1 MLIRV
6 DHHPAK
12 HDHFVVTP
20 VLRFFYKTIWL
31 EARIQQ
37 QQPRHGQLDHA
48 ILKKGKHYAR
58 SLLTLVILAGLSGS
72 AFAETITT
80 TVNGMVCAF
89 CATGIEKTFRKQPEV
104 ATVKV
109 DLHKKLVTIRTKPG
123 KTLSDAKI
131 KEVVT
136 YSGYTMGKIVRLK

>member
-1 MLIRV
+1 MRKI
-6 DHHPAK
+6 
-12 HDHFVVTP
+12 
-20 VLRFFYKTIWL
+20 
-31 EARIQQ
+31 
-37 QQPRHGQLDHA
+37 
-48 ILKKGKHYAR
+48 
-58 SLLTLVILAGLSGS
+58 LLTIVILASLSGS
-72 AFAETITT
+72 AWAETITT

-109 DLHKKLVTIRTKPG
+109 DLPKKQVVILTKPG

-136 YSGYTMGKIVRLK
+136 YSGYTMGKIQRVK

>member
-1 MLIRV
+1 MRHIFLI
-6 DHHPAK
+6 
-12 HDHFVVTP
+12 F
-20 VLRFFYKTIWL
+20 
-31 EARIQQ
+31 
-37 QQPRHGQLDHA
+37 
-48 ILKKGKHYAR
+48 
-58 SLLTLVILAGLSGS
+58 VILASLTAS

-109 DLHKKLVTIRTKPG
+109 DLLKKLVTITTKPG
-123 KTLSDAKI
+123 ETLSDAKV

-136 YSGYTMGKIVRLK
+136 YSGYTMGKIVRKK

>member
-1 MLIRV
+1 MRLNLLI
-6 DHHPAK
+6 
-12 HDHFVVTP
+12 
-20 VLRFFYKTIWL
+20 
-31 EARIQQ
+31 
-37 QQPRHGQLDHA
+37 
-48 ILKKGKHYAR
+48 
-58 SLLTLVILAGLSGS
+58 LVILAGLSGS
-72 AFAETITT
+72 ALAETIST

-109 DLHKKLVTIRTKPG
+109 DLPKKLVTLTTKPG

-136 YSGYTMGKIVRLK
+136 YSGYTMGTIVRQK